1 MAGPFP
7 GPPVPHAPSLS
18 ALSVELLLQVSSLM
32 GDEIGT
38 VAEALAALPAAVRLL
53 LLVRPL
59 VSDQV
64 GAPTEAFP
72 TLRALERFPEG
83 AVGLEVLE
91 F

>member
-38 VAEALAALPAAVRLL
+38 VAEALAALGALVGLL
-53 LLVRPL
+53 TRVDPL
-59 VSDQV
+59 VDDKH
-64 GAPTEAFP
+64 
-72 TLRALERFPEG
+72 
-83 AVGLEVLE
+83 
-91 F
+91 